1 MNESFKKYTTKGNI
15 VVNVKKEN
23 IGENELNDVISQMD
37 TKIGGVFSSN
47 YEYPGRYSRWEIAFV
62 DPCIELRSFRNKILI
77 QALKANGLPLL
88 QRLSECF
95 INSSCVSITEKN
107 DVYLWLEIK
116 KTQEIFTEEQRS
128 KQNTVFS
135 VIREIIDICHS
146 DEDTKLGL
154 YGAVGFDTV
163 YQFES
168 DIKLYKE
175 REEKQED
182 IVLFIPDEL
191 YIKDNKYDCSYKKTY
206 SFEYDGYKSNISDSD
221 IINKRSYLEDYELEM
236 ENSQPGNYANIV
248 RKAIERFKVGDMF
261 EVVPSHVFTKESDLK
276 ITEIYNNMLN
286 INPSPYNFLL
296 NLGKEQLSGSS
307 PEMFIRVEG
316 NIVETCPISGTIKR
330 GEDVLRDA
338 ENIKTLLNSEKDESE
353 LTMCTDVDR
362 NDKSRICVPGSVEVI
377 GRRQIELYSH
387 LIHTVDHVK
396 GTLKKGFDGLDA
408 FLTHMWSVT
417 VTGAPKKA
425 AIEWIEQNEKT
436 PRAWYGGAVGFF
448 NFNGDINTGLTL
460 RTVRK
465 RNNKVQIRVGATL
478 LIDSDPE
485 AEEKETYIKAA
496 AMMESLNFKP
506 LVKISSNENQMVTN
520 ACNGKKILIIDHEDS
535 FVHTLSNYIQQLGGD
550 VTTLRYNCAKQE
562 LQKKEYDAVVLS
574 PGPGKPER
582 FDLAGT
588 IEICLKR
595 NIPIL
600 GVCLGLQGIVEY
612 FGGELAVL
620 DRPRH
625 GRKLKLFFEEG
636 GLNKGL
642 NSNVEIGLY
651 HSIHAKTVPDELIC
665 LAKDEENVVMA
676 VKHKELPIIAVQ
688 FHPES
693 IMSNK
698 DRSGL
703 IILNNMFSDILQ

>member
-248 RKAIERFKVGDMF
+248 RRAM
-261 EVVPSHVFTKESDLK
+261 P
-276 ITEIYNNMLN
+276 ITISGITTGIYS
-286 INPSPYNFLL
+286 NPLITPFPL
-296 NLGKEQLSGSS
+296 NLYL
-307 PEMFIRVEG
+307 
-316 NIVETCPISGTIKR
+316 
-330 GEDVLRDA
+330 
-338 ENIKTLLNSEKDESE
+338 
-353 LTMCTDVDR
+353 
-362 NDKSRICVPGSVEVI
+362 
-377 GRRQIELYSH
+377 
-387 LIHTVDHVK
+387 
-396 GTLKKGFDGLDA
+396 
-408 FLTHMWSVT
+408 
-417 VTGAPKKA
+417 
-425 AIEWIEQNEKT
+425 
-436 PRAWYGGAVGFF
+436 
-448 NFNGDINTGLTL
+448 
-460 RTVRK
+460 
-465 RNNKVQIRVGATL
+465 
-478 LIDSDPE
+478 
-485 AEEKETYIKAA
+485 
-496 AMMESLNFKP
+496 
-506 LVKISSNENQMVTN
+506 
-520 ACNGKKILIIDHEDS
+520 
-535 FVHTLSNYIQQLGGD
+535 
-550 VTTLRYNCAKQE
+550 
-562 LQKKEYDAVVLS
+562 
-574 PGPGKPER
+574 
-582 FDLAGT
+582 
-588 IEICLKR
+588 
-595 NIPIL
+595 
-600 GVCLGLQGIVEY
+600 
-612 FGGELAVL
+612 
-620 DRPRH
+620 
-625 GRKLKLFFEEG
+625 
-636 GLNKGL
+636 
-642 NSNVEIGLY
+642 
-651 HSIHAKTVPDELIC
+651 
-665 LAKDEENVVMA
+665 
-676 VKHKELPIIAVQ
+676 
-688 FHPES
+688 
-693 IMSNK
+693 
-698 DRSGL
+698 
-703 IILNNMFSDILQ
+703 